1 MTDVVSELRA
11 EITELDRA
19 LVATVNRRIEIVGQ
33 LHEHKREHGIPLRD
47 PTREESMLRLLGEEN
62 PGPLSPDGLA
72 GLYRYV
78 LDLTRRELHGA

>member
-1 MTDVVSELRA
+1 
-11 EITELDRA
+11 
-19 LVATVNRRIEIVGQ
+19 
-33 LHEHKREHGIPLRD
+33 
-47 PTREESMLRLLGEEN
+47 MLRLLGEEN